1 MTPRTRQ
8 ASAVLAPTLLAL
20 LLLGGCASKNTPP
33 PLYGWEGYEKNI
45 DSYFRPDRQ
54 SLNAQAQLMEADMQ
68 KIRAANQAMP
78 PGFQAHLGLLY
89 GKQGDMQR
97 FEQHLQA
104 EKQQFPEGGGFID
117 FLLRSFTKK

>member
-1 MTPRTRQ
+1 MRQ
-8 ASAVLAPTLLAL
+8 ALKAIVLGASVIG
-20 LLLGGCASKNTPP
+20 LLGGCASKNTPP